1 MGWEALTADW
11 LRWRCQART
20 PRLIV
25 LSPTLTPHYRFH
37 RCIPR
42 PRALVAARGVAP
54 TRSTDGETARAR
66 LPGGKT
72 TCDLGCTAVLP
83 GLGAGSA
90 TRAQGAISAQRHSQI
105 GVMSGSRVTTQ
116 RFLAGTLRSVVCFLA
131 LLTLHCRCLL
141 LFCAEPHLTTSPCL
155 TARFL
160 SVLHCWS
167 CPSQLNGASLSRTTT
182 S

>member
-1 MGWEALTADW
+1 MFQCPCEGVSTNLGWEALTADW

-66 LPGGKT
+66 PQVERLATVWALARYAGVNKSERGRALTLVATRGVAPTRSTDVEHTPGAPLRCHSFVRLGRPLSVSGIQCLSCQPGALLLLTPLPLFSVL
-72 TCDLGCTAVLP
+72 LGC
-83 GLGAGSA
+83 
-90 TRAQGAISAQRHSQI
+90 
-105 GVMSGSRVTTQ
+105 
-116 RFLAGTLRSVVCFLA
+116 LRLD
-131 LLTLHCRCLL
+131 
-141 LFCAEPHLTTSPCL
+141 
-155 TARFL
+155 
-160 SVLHCWS
+160 
-167 CPSQLNGASLSRTTT
+167 NGPDI
-182 S
+182 